1 MSDEADLESARD
13 RAVVEP
19 ERLRSAIED
28 AARDHG
34 WRAAADVFQRH
45 WDLYATRVPEL
56 MLEALKGLPG
66 EVFVERPSML
76 IAADYLQQVASGQ
89 GVGRFHDGARDTYG
103 GAREPRELLDSLIA
117 LTGRA
122 AGARAAGELDTAR
135 LRSAEARRMLERADE
150 SARGRAREALPHLM
164 LQWGR
169 CREAADADGAIA
181 EYEQSHHL
189 GTITGQT
196 DVARRAAASLAWL
209 LAERGRL
216 SDARAWLARAR
227 ATGRDSP
234 RHEAVVHLTA
244 ALIAADHLDDEL
256 ADRSLARIGDTTI
269 GEYWAALLWV
279 RAMIARGP
287 IAPLMVRHAFVGETE
302 RRPRKL
308 YDAGASRRYLVRAA
322 DAIEREVESCEPL
335 LPTASPEEPRPLDI
349 VREAHVLYKSG
360 SFAAARALAREALA
374 AFPPVRDEAV
384 AQLLVAASESALGES
399 DAARS
404 AFCRAHALIAHEGLL
419 RSYSTIGT
427 ADLRTLAELSG
438 LRIPARAT
446 AAHAAEAAH
455 PGAAE
460 NTNIAALTRRER
472 EVLVLIAE
480 GQQFTQIADS
490 LYISRNTVKTLTRSL
505 YRKLGV
511 HSRGEAAA
519 LARQLGQQRP
529 QG

>member
-1 MSDEADLESARD
+1 MSDEEQVDSARD
-13 RAVVEP
+13 RVVVEP

-45 WDLYATRVPEL
+45 WDLYATRVPQV

-89 GVGRFHDGARDTYG
+89 GAGRFHDGARDTYG

-122 AGARAAGELDTAR
+122 AGARAEGALDTAR
-135 LRSAEARRMLERADE
+135 LRSAEARRTLERADE

-169 CREAADADGAIA
+169 CREAADADGAIV

-196 DVARRAAASLAWL
+196 EVAGRAAASLAWL

-216 SDARAWLARAR
+216 SDAREWLARAR
-227 ATGRDSP
+227 ATGRVSP
-234 RHEAVVHLTA
+234 RHGAVLHLTD
-244 ALIAADHLDDEL
+244 ALIAADRLDDEL
-256 ADRSLARIGDTTI
+256 AERALARIDDNGI

-287 IAPLMVRHAFVGETE
+287 IAPLMIRHDLVGETE
-302 RRPRKL
+302 RRARKL
-308 YDAGASRRYLVRAA
+308 YDEGANRRYLVRAA
-322 DAIEREVESCEPL
+322 DAIEREIEPCEPL
-335 LPTASPEEPRPLDI
+335 IPAASLEAPSPLDI
-349 VREAHVLYKSG
+349 VRQASTLCRSG
-360 SFAAARALAREALA
+360 SFAAARGLVRTALA
-374 AFPPVRDEAV
+374 ASPPVRDEAA
-384 AQLLVAASESALGES
+384 AQLILAASEFALGGS

-419 RSYSTIGT
+419 RSYNSIGA
-427 ADLRTLAELSG
+427 ADLRALAELSG
-438 LRIPARAT
+438 LRIPALAT
-446 AAHAAEAAH
+446 VAHAAEAAR
-455 PGAAE
+455 PGPAE
-460 NTNIAALTRRER
+460 SANMAVLTRRER
-472 EVLVLIAE
+472 ELLVLIAE
-480 GQQFTQIADS
+480 GRQFAQIAES
-490 LYISRNTVKTLTRSL
+490 LFISLNTVKTLTRSL

-519 LARQLGQQRP
+519 LARTL
-529 QG
+529 